1 MNHRSKK
8 ILSYIASIIVIAIAA
23 LWVCGKFIHLG
34 NVEFTDN
41 AQIQQQIVPADA
53 LPPLRPYDL
62 RHRFASELL
71 QKWIDEGKDLYA
83 MLPYMRTYMGH
94 VRFEDTAYY
103 IHLLPDRLLSSPGV
117 DWEAIDRICLER
129 DIWDS

>member
-1 MNHRSKK
+1 MKK
-8 ILSYIASIIVIAIAA
+8 FWMSA
-23 LWVCGKFIHLG
+23 
-34 NVEFTDN
+34 NPN
-41 AQIQQQIVPADA
+41 VPASD
-53 LPPLRPYDL
+53 LTNFRPYDL

-103 IHLLPDRLLSSPGV
+103 IHLLPDRLISSSGV
-117 DWEAIDRICLER
+117 DWDAIDSVGLE
-129 DIWDS
+129 DSIWDN